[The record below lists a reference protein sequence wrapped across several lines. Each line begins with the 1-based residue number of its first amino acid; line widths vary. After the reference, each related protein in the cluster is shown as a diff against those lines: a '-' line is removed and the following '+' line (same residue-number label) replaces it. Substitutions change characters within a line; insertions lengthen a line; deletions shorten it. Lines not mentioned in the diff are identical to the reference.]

1 MFTCVADLV
10 WSDLWWQNL
19 KCPLLL
25 PFLLPS
31 FQLSRNNSIG
41 NACYAGYIS
50 LVTQWIFPKKRCS
63 LEEKRCVTR
72 KITAAPKAGKKVK
85 LSVSFKRC
93 EFLTT
98 TQSLYWQK
106 WLNVALSQQIVLLNF
121 SVHVQTISKPLARIG
136 VETSSILHQLKTK
149 SVISGVTPPPIRTEL
164 WGLTSIPRLDIYGG
178 RIKVFCVPVDDWLIF
193 LHRSLNVAICFLV
206 MQTTVETKN
215 WTTSVVTEVLTEGAA
230 LAIHCGSTEFSGGGG
245 NIPHVWALL
254 TTAPVTKILRQKTL
268 LYTIFL
274 AIKRYPFC
282 IPSINNKCLFHMP
295 ATSLLS
301 CTFRESLIN

>member
-10 WSDLWWQNL
+10 WSHLWWQNL

-245 NIPHVWALL
+245 GHHPPRLS
-254 TTAPVTKILRQKTL
+254 TADYGAGDKDFETKDLIVYHFFGNKTLPL
-268 LYTIFL
+268 LYT
-274 AIKRYPFC
+274 
-282 IPSINNKCLFHMP
+282 FH
-295 ATSLLS
+295 
-301 CTFRESLIN
+301 

>member
-121 SVHVQTISKPLARIG
+121 SVHVQTISKPLSRIG

-245 NIPHVWALL
+245 GQHPPRLS
-254 TTAPVTKILRQKTL
+254 TADYGAGDKDFETKDLIVYHFFGNKTLPL
-268 LYTIFL
+268 LYT
-274 AIKRYPFC
+274 
-282 IPSINNKCLFHMP
+282 FH
-295 ATSLLS
+295 
-301 CTFRESLIN
+301 